1 MSNEIPTAN
10 VEAAQSSMVK
20 TNTSILDF
28 ATARARQLG
37 AESQQPEQELS
48 VPEVEEV
55 EAEPEVP
62 EFESEGMEGEEEA
75 PQEENVLSNNLD
87 DYSPEELQELSEKLG
102 SRAVARFGE
111 LTAKRKAAEEKLA
124 QLEASLNQKNE
135 NPLESKSPTKD
146 NPYKDVDSIEGLQ
159 EKAQEANSIIEWAED
174 ILFNSDEYSASDV
187 VVEVE
192 GKELTK
198 SEVRNSLKNARKS
211 RDLLLP
217 EQLQVVQARQQG
229 EQMKEAF
236 KVKAAKELS
245 WMEGEDN
252 DTRKHYEAMV
262 TDPRFEQLSKA
273 LEPDIA
279 AQLPYI
285 LAHAANSLYG
295 KKEVS
300 QKASPRLT
308 PPNTSFSNAAQSSRP
323 TAKSDKAI
331 KDMHSRFKTSGDKK
345 DFITLR
351 TLQLSKQK

>member
-1 MSNEIPTAN
+1 MLNEIQTAN
-10 VEAAQSSMVK
+10 VEAEPSSMVK

-37 AESQQPEQELS
+37 AKIPEQEQEQS
-48 VPEVEEV
+48 VPEEV
-55 EAEPEVP
+55 AESEQEVP
-62 EFESEGMEGEEEA
+62 EFESDGMEGGDEVTTED
-75 PQEENVLSNNLD
+75 NVLSKNLD
-87 DYSPEELQELSEKLG
+87 DYSEEELRELSEKLG

-135 NPLESKSPTKD
+135 DPLERKSVTKD
-146 NPYKDVDSIEGLQ
+146 NPYKDIDSIEGLQ
-159 EKAQEANSIIEWAED
+159 DKAQEANSIIEWAED

-198 SEVRNSLKNARKS
+198 AEVRNSLKNARKS

-217 EQLQVVQARQQG
+217 EQLKVIQARQHG

-236 KVKAAKELS
+236 KARANEELP
-245 WMEGEDN
+245 WMAGEDN

-262 TDPRFEQLSKA
+262 TDPRFEQLSKN

-295 KKEVS
+295 KKEVQ

-308 PPNTSFSNAAQSSRP
+308 PPNSSFSNAAQSSRP
-323 TAKSDKAI
+323 AAKSDKAI
-331 KDMHSRFKTSGDKK
+331 KEMESRFKQSGDKK

-351 TLQLSKQK
+351 TLQLSNKK